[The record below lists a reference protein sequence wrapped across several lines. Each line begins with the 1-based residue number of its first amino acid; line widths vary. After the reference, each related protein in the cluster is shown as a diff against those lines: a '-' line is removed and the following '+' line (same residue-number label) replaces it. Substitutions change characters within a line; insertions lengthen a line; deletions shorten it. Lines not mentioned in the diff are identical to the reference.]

1 MLRSVCP
8 GAARFET
15 VETETAETAAPH
27 CIVITIVL
35 SQTSIVPMSDTTPSI
50 NITRGKKSE
59 DELSSSTDAS
69 TMPDALSMA
78 SGLAEGARTIWLAGL
93 GAVSMAEEL
102 GAKTFETLVSEGKSW
117 EAENAQSTPTDAED
131 GGVSAMDQLRKGG
144 AQAVA
149 SIERRVREEVSDMMT
164 QMGVPR
170 RQDVDAL
177 RNEVR
182 QLSDKVDQLAET
194 LDADTTAG

>member
-1 MLRSVCP
+1 
-8 GAARFET
+8 
-15 VETETAETAAPH
+15 
-27 CIVITIVL
+27 
-35 SQTSIVPMSDTTPSI
+35 MSDTTPSI

>member
-1 MLRSVCP
+1 
-8 GAARFET
+8 
-15 VETETAETAAPH
+15 
-27 CIVITIVL
+27 
-35 SQTSIVPMSDTTPSI
+35 
-50 NITRGKKSE
+50 
-59 DELSSSTDAS
+59 
-69 TMPDALSMA
+69 
-78 SGLAEGARTIWLAGL
+78 
-93 GAVSMAEEL
+93 MAEEL